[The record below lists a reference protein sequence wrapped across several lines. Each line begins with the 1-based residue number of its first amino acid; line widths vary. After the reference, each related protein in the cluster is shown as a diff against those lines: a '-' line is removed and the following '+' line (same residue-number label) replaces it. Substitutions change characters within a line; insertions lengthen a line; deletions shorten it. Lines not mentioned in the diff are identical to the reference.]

1 MGLSIDIG
9 WEWILKGG
17 EIQMW
22 KLWMGYICFTQQRR
36 ISSCEK
42 KLVNTHICSRNFNGS
57 MVIAKWITTT
67 WLEKFRRDPNMNL
80 MDIMEW
86 IKEKSQVDIPF
97 YKAFK
102 LGRLQREYRKE
113 GWGIVWIN

>member
-1 MGLSIDIG
+1 
-9 WEWILKGG
+9 
-17 EIQMW
+17 
-22 KLWMGYICFTQQRR
+22 
-36 ISSCEK
+36 
-42 KLVNTHICSRNFNGS
+42 

-102 LGRLQREYRKE
+102 LGRLQREYQNE